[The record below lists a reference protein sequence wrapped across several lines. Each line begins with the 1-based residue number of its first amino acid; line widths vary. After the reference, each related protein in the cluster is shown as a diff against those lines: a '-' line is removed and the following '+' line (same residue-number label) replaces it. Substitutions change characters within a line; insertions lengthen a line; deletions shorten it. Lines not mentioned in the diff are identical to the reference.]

1 MIDKIYRKL
10 VDELCEDPGVRPYQ
24 APVPSLKIFLYY
36 LEVKIDA
43 QEFNYSRGL
52 FQSTKF
58 HLNKNYRT

>member
-43 QEFNYSRGL
+43 QEFNYRRGL
-52 FQSTKF
+52 FQSEVIKQKQNFT
-58 HLNKNYRT
+58 